1 MQIKIDMR
9 ETDLIKLCRE
19 ITDIP
24 IEVVALEL
32 GDAIIGKPGLNG
44 DFEAII
50 IIERKTV
57 ADLAASIKDGRYEE
71 QSHRL
76 SNALDHANH
85 NIVYLI
91 EGNIKK
97 KSYGIPVAA
106 LYSALFSLNYYKGFS
121 VTRSFDIDES
131 AAMIC
136 NMAYKLQ
143 KEKTR
148 FPYYTTDQ
156 LSLEKDSGEMDKK
169 YCALVKSC
177 KKENI
182 TPENISEIMLSQIPN
197 ISSVTA
203 MAIMNHF
210 KNIADLI
217 EHIKMHGPD
226 SLKTITYTTEKNQV
240 RKISKTAISNIIKY
254 LI

>member
-1 MQIKIDMR
+1 MPMQIKIDMR
-9 ETDLIKLCRE
+9 ETDLIKLCKE

-32 GDAIIGKPGLNG
+32 GDAIIGKPGPDG
-44 DFEAII
+44 EFEAII

-76 SNALDHANH
+76 SNALDHPNH

-143 KEKTR
+143 KEKSR
-148 FPYYTTDQ
+148 FPYYAKV
-156 LSLEKDSGEMDKK
+156 EKDSGEMDKN

-217 EHIKMHGPD
+217 EHIKLHGTD